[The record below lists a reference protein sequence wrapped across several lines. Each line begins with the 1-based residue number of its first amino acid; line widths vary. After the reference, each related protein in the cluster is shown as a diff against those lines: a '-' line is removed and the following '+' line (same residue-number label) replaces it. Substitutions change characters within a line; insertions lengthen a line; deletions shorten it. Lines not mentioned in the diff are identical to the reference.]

1 MMVLAALLHGN
12 DMEMDAA
19 PGLAPPSCNT
29 PSLFRLLEKAGYA
42 TDMMCATPSPE
53 RPILK
58 SFAESLPPVWK
69 TNDYTA
75 LLERF
80 DVQTGN
86 AGDTQP
92 FAIQVWSQ
100 LPHIEVSL
108 STAPYAESLDDLI
121 SGSCA
126 VADTLLGAML
136 EILRRKGELDN
147 TTVVVFGDH
156 GDDYYT
162 HGFKNGLIHAVEPN
176 TALIHTPLII
186 RDAALPLGDD
196 ARLVSTIDI
205 APTCCALLGLPYDV
219 AFPTP
224 GKSLLDGEGH
234 DIVFCQNFTARQADR
249 VEWDIRKCFAA
260 IDHSCLLMVTSRG
273 MEMYNHR
280 LDPGNNGNILHH
292 VELTPEG
299 RLALPPLRKGVH
311 PHFHAI
317 HHMWRS
323 GSLQE
328 SFLSLRAALRAH
340 VEAKGVH
347 ATTLSGSSS
356 GLLDLAAFDRINRH
370 GRAAFFN
377 SGDG

>member
-1 MMVLAALLHGN
+1 MTNISGLWSRLSHLFRQPAAEEQRTAQKEHKHDDMVTPKPRNLLIVHMESISWQTIQAFPEAFPHLRALMGEARTYRRHYASATSTMMVLAALLHGN

-273 MEMYNHR
+273 MEN
-280 LDPGNNGNILHH
+280 
-292 VELTPEG
+292 
-299 RLALPPLRKGVH
+299 
-311 PHFHAI
+311 
-317 HHMWRS
+317 
-323 GSLQE
+323 
-328 SFLSLRAALRAH
+328 
-340 VEAKGVH
+340 
-347 ATTLSGSSS
+347 
-356 GLLDLAAFDRINRH
+356 
-370 GRAAFFN
+370 
-377 SGDG
+377 